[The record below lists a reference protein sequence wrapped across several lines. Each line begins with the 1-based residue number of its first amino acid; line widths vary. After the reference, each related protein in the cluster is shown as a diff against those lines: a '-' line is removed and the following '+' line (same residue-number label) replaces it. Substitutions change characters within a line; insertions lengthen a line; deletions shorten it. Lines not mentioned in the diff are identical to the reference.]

1 MTYCV
6 HATMSNKGRIA
17 RAIKQWTHDKLTST
31 TDKEFLARFLHG
43 PTRGDYIK
51 YPVLQ
56 QRHPTAARR
65 P

>member
-1 MTYCV
+1 
-6 HATMSNKGRIA
+6 MSNKDRIA